1 MNHDMANQVHG
12 VSMLSW
18 EYFENEKQTKSN
30 QKEVISG
37 NMSHKIERI
46 KITMELFTTQKLSV
60 WIDICFAGKDLKVL

>member
-18 EYFENEKQTKSN
+18 KYFENEKQTKSN

-46 KITMELFTTQKLSV
+46 KITMELFTTQKLPYELTYALQGR
-60 WIDICFAGKDLKVL
+60 I

>member
-18 EYFENEKQTKSN
+18 KYFENEKQTKSN

-37 NMSHKIERI
+37 NMSHTIERI
-46 KITMELFTTQKLSV
+46 KITMELFTTQKLPYELTYALQGR
-60 WIDICFAGKDLKVL
+60 I